1 MKIYVADAVAFLY
14 YLLDK
19 LPPSA
24 DRAFREAEKGGA
36 VICLPT
42 IAAAE
47 LLYLFERKGWLDK
60 WHELLRSVEELPCFT
75 FYPFDEG
82 VLRELEGVKLREL
95 HDRIIV
101 ATARV
106 TKAEA
111 LITKDREIIGSGV
124 VKTLWRS

>member
-1 MKIYVADAVAFLY
+1 M
-14 YLLDK
+14 
-19 LPPSA
+19 
-24 DRAFREAEKGGA
+24 
-36 VICLPT
+36 
-42 IAAAE
+42 
-47 LLYLFERKGWLDK
+47 
-60 WHELLRSVEELPCFT
+60 
-75 FYPFDEG
+75 
-82 VLRELEGVKLREL
+82 LRELEGVKLREL